1 MTERS
6 KESGSRRGMERK
18 NNMKNR
24 PQALPENVKM
34 CGGERKQELKEVEID
49 DTVSKGKR

>member
-24 PQALPENVKM
+24 PQALPEERENVW
-34 CGGERKQELKEVEID
+34 CRKKTRTQGSGD
-49 DTVSKGKR
+49 